1 MFVFACQPPLEFSKS
16 IGNDL
21 GRNRQ
26 TFIFFNLVFICSMF
40 TSKQGPNNTHCAFFS
55 RKKLVRDLKLS
66 GTVSSSKI
74 KRNSYI

>member
-40 TSKQGPNNTHCAFFS
+40 TSKQVLIT
-55 RKKLVRDLKLS
+55 LIVLS
-66 GTVSSSKI
+66 FQEKS
-74 KRNSYI
+74 

>member
-26 TFIFFNLVFICSMF
+26 TFIFFNLVFIYVQCSQA
-40 TSKQGPNNTHCAFFS
+40 SGPKNTHCAFFS